1 MSLIVLEVHLS
12 WETVPAATSLLAR
25 MWSDS
30 CYIVAF
36 HEGTKIDSSHLNEGT
51 GWPFN
56 LLKKSVDFKTKV
68 LFWLGQ
74 ARTGQAKAELLF

>member
-12 WETVPAATSLLAR
+12 WETVPAAASLLAC

-36 HEGTKIDSSHLNEGT
+36 HEGTKIDSSHLNEGSAASMHT
-51 GWPFN
+51 RCRC
-56 LLKKSVDFKTKV
+56 LRCL
-68 LFWLGQ
+68 
-74 ARTGQAKAELLF
+74 